1 MGTKTIGG
9 VWFICFAHDHTP
21 RHIHAK
27 YADIEVVL
35 EISGDGSIRV
45 ADRPD
50 RVTPRHAK
58 RSSVRHVLRV
68 AKGNAPAL
76 LLLWETMHGTR

>member
-1 MGTKTIGG
+1 MGTKTIAG

-21 RHIHAK
+21 RHVHAK
-27 YADIEVVL
+27 YAGIEVVL
-35 EISGDGSIRV
+35 EICRDGSIRV

-50 RVTPRHAK
+50 HVTPRNAK

-68 AKGNAPAL
+68 AKSSAPAL
-76 LLLWETMHGTR
+76 LLLWETMHGAR